1 MYQDIHVH
9 VYIDHWYFAISCL
22 NSLAYFQIQ
31 TDILLMLSRYNNYLA
46 SYRVYRRNYEHQPDF
61 TNPPSFL
68 KEYET
73 QVHYHFYSSQSILK
87 DLLQNWHSYIDFIL
101 PA

>member
-1 MYQDIHVH
+1 MGDLYTCIVSGLILH
-9 VYIDHWYFAISCL
+9 CL
-22 NSLAYFQIQ
+22 F
-31 TDILLMLSRYNNYLA
+31 LLFRYNSYLA

-73 QVHYHFYSSQSILK
+73 QVCHIYQIC
-87 DLLQNWHSYIDFIL
+87 
-101 PA
+101 

>member
-1 MYQDIHVH
+1 MYCFRFDIAL
-9 VYIDHWYFAISCL
+9 F
-22 NSLAYFQIQ
+22 
-31 TDILLMLSRYNNYLA
+31 LLLFRYNSYLA

-73 QVHYHFYSSQSILK
+73 QVHHI
-87 DLLQNWHSYIDFIL
+87 FIKTVS
-101 PA
+101 